1 MDLMDILKGQLT
13 DGVLNQLTK
22 QIGGQDKRQTA
33 QAADGIMEVLLGSI
47 AKNSRNQDS
56 LSGLTNALENDHDGS
71 ILDKLEDVIA
81 GNNIQPQQKRAL
93 NGAGILKHVL
103 GNNMGS
109 VIDMISK
116 SSGLNGQQSGS
127 LLEKLAPVVLGTLGK
142 QKRQRNMDQNGLG
155 DLLGSVLNQQQ
166 QRQQKSSGGFLKN
179 ILDQDG
185 DGKIIDDVAGM
196 LGKFLKK

>member
-1 MDLMDILKGQLT
+1 MDLMDILKSQLSE
-13 DGVLNQLTK
+13 GVLNQLTK
-22 QIGGQDKRQTA
+22 QIGGNDTRQTA

-47 AKNSRNQDS
+47 AKNAQKEEGLAG
-56 LSGLTNALENDHDGS
+56 LSNALDRDHDGS
-71 ILDKLEDVIA
+71 ILDQLEDVMA
-81 GNNIQPQQKRAL
+81 GNNIQPQQQRSL

-109 VIDMISK
+109 VIDLISK

-142 QKRQRNMDQNGLG
+142 QKRQSNMNQNGLG
-155 DLLGSVLNQQQ
+155 ELLGSVLNQQQ
-166 QRQQKSSGGFLKN
+166 QRPQKKSGGLLRN
-179 ILDQDG
+179 LIDQDG